1 MKFSSSVNELQAI
14 LVDREKENEAGVCL
28 LVDSPYRILRVSI
41 KNHPTAVYPFET
53 FMQIN

>member
-41 KNHPTAVYPFET
+41 KNPTDVCPFET